1 MHAALRR
8 ADDVRARMDARS
20 YPITAGPAA
29 PPPGTLALL
38 AATVRLDIA
47 EAFRARWFHFYTLVF
62 CAIVGILMSLG
73 LTESRV
79 MGFVGLSRTL
89 VVYTQLTMAIL
100 PVFVLISTVR
110 TIAGDREAGV
120 FEYMLALPVPLGC
133 WYAGRLIGRLVVT
146 TLPVVLALA
155 IAVGWGAAK
164 GVGVPWRLVLVD
176 MAFLVAL
183 VWCFLGLG
191 FLISAVARTT
201 DVAQTAAFLL
211 WLVFVVALDLVLLGL
226 LIRQQLPAEA
236 VVAVALAN
244 PLQVFRTGSML
255 LFDPQLVLLGPAAW
269 AIFDIFGER
278 GFLVW
283 AFAYPVGVGAA
294 ASAVGYWLFRRSDL
308 P

>member
-1 MHAALRR
+1 
-8 ADDVRARMDARS
+8 MDAQTYRNPVRTS
-20 YPITAGPAA
+20 PQ
-29 PPPGTLALL
+29 PGRMALL
-38 AATVRLDIA
+38 AATIRLDIA

-62 CAIVGILMSLG
+62 VAIVGILMSFG

-79 MGFVGLSRTL
+79 MGFTGLSRTL
-89 VVYTQLTMAIL
+89 VTYTQLAMAIL

-120 FEYMLALPVPLGC
+120 YEYMLALPIPLGI
-133 WYAGRLIGRLVVT
+133 WYAGRLIGRFIVAT
-146 TLPVVLALA
+146 APVALALA
-155 IAVGWGAAK
+155 VTLVWGMAK
-164 GVGVPWRLVLVD
+164 GASVPWTLVFLDLALVT
-176 MAFLVAL
+176 ML

-191 FLISAVARTT
+191 FLISAATRTT
-201 DVAQTAAFLL
+201 DVAQSVAFLV
-211 WLVFVVALDLVLLGL
+211 WLVLVLALDLVLLGL
-226 LIRQQLPAEA
+226 LIRQQISAEL
-236 VVAVALAN
+236 VVGVALMN

-269 AIFDIFGER
+269 TIFDVFGER

-283 AFAYPVGVGAA
+283 SFAYPLSLGAL